1 MPSGA
6 VESEVVVVGAGPAG
20 LAVGACLR
28 RAGVP
33 FLLLEKEE
41 QVGATWRRHYDR
53 LYLHTDRGHSS
64 LPFLPF
70 PRSYPRYASRQQVV
84 DYLDAYARA
93 FDLAPRFGEG
103 VVAARRAAR
112 GWEVETGAGRYRARA
127 VVLATGFCS
136 EPVRPRW
143 PGMETYGG
151 TVLHSSG
158 YRSGEPFRG
167 RDVLVVGLGN
177 SGGEIAIDL
186 VEHGAR
192 PVLSVRGPVNLLP
205 RELLGLPILTW
216 SLALSRLPPRLAD
229 AIARP
234 LLRVA
239 LGDPT
244 RLGFARPAAGPMRQI
259 RERGRIPL
267 IDVGTLALVEAGQIA
282 VRPGI
287 ERFSAE
293 GVVFAGGASARF
305 DAVVLATGYRHALER
320 VVEGAAAIVEGDGRP
335 RASGRESA
343 LPGLYLCGF
352 HVAPTGMLREIGL
365 EARRIAAE
373 LARAMAAR
381 RRGG

>member
-1 MPSGA
+1 MAPGA
-6 VESEVVVVGAGPAG
+6 VEAEVVVVGAGPAG

-28 RAGVP
+28 RAGIP

-41 QVGATWRRHYDR
+41 QVGAIWRRHYDR
-53 LYLHTDRGHSS
+53 LHLHTDRGHSA

-70 PRSYPRYASRQQVV
+70 PKSYPRYASRQQVV
-84 DYLDAYARA
+84 DYLQAYARA

-103 VVAARRAAR
+103 LVAARRAAR
-112 GWEVETGAGRYRARA
+112 GWEVETRSGRYRARA
-127 VVLATGFCS
+127 VVLATGFCA

-143 PGMETYGG
+143 PGLETYRG
-151 TVLHSSG
+151 TVLHSSE

-192 PVLSVRGPVNLLP
+192 PALSVRGPVNLLP
-205 RELLGLPILTW
+205 LELFGLPILTW

-234 LLRVA
+234 LLRAA

-259 RERGRIPL
+259 RERARIPL
-267 IDVGTLALVEAGQIA
+267 IDVGTLALVEAGRIA

-287 ERFSAE
+287 DRFSAE
-293 GVVFAGGASARF
+293 GVVFAGGARARF

-320 VVEGAAAIVEGDGRP
+320 VVEGAEALVDDDGRP

-365 EARRIAAE
+365 EARRIAAD
-373 LARAMAAR
+373 LARGRAAR